1 MNRNQKIFLIFG
13 ITSLTV
19 FLISWYTF
27 YPSLFTKTTGYR
39 YTSLYETDTV
49 TVHTNWAGMI
59 SLGTAIG
66 SFLGVF
72 LFKDK

>member
-49 TVHTNWAGMI
+49 TVHTPPDPSPRIVMLDVVVLA
-59 SLGTAIG
+59 
-66 SFLGVF
+66 V
-72 LFKDK
+72 